1 MLTGTPLKIAWRRR
15 SMAARGTNTTASSS
29 TSTTKRVPCSIPRR
43 RRTCTGITT
52 RPFGPTSTKFV
63 SLLHRLIIAPNA
75 PGSTELVARSA
86 LRAFACVH
94 PGGGHPGGRRHTTAR
109 GNHERYPGPASFR
122 RISSTRSE
130 VAPARLRRWHAS
142 RSSGSVTFGI
152 REMSSRSSFWVLTY
166 RVGQATSVAGVEEL
180 SLSDR
185 RAHPAPTSSWLRSR
199 WPIR

>member
-1 MLTGTPLKIAWRRR
+1 MRGGG
-15 SMAARGTNTTASSS
+15 ARWLREGPT
-29 TSTTKRVPCSIPRR
+29 PRR
-43 RRTCTGITT
+43 CHPRALPSGCLARYPGGGE
-52 RPFGPTSTKFV
+52 PVPELPLGPSV
-63 SLLHRLIIAPNA
+63 PRLRSLCLIYRLLIAPNA

-109 GNHERYPGPASFR
+109 DNHERYPGPASFR